1 MFLGRVIGNITAT
14 RKVDKLEGVKFLLVQ
29 PQPLKDK
36 ESTTLVVAADRL
48 GAGIGE
54 DVIVAFGRAG
64 RLGMGD
70 ENLPIEAAV
79 VAIVDGKEIR
89 IEARITKGLT
99 D

>member
-1 MFLGRVIGNITAT
+1 MFLGRVIGNITAS
-14 RKVDKLEGVKFLLVQ
+14 RKVEKLNGIKFLLVQ
-29 PQPLKDK
+29 PQPLKEK
-36 ESTTLVVAADRL
+36 ESAALVVAADRL

-89 IEARITKGLT
+89 AEARITKGLIE
-99 D
+99 